1 MLHRCKVMM
10 ALFNE
15 KVLKNEIPTNK
26 IILYPSDIEE
36 YSQNEMQVNKDPGM
50 LFNFNIDFFFTYFRF
65 YLDIMDDP
73 SVPTRDRIKALS
85 VKLVELNLQEDI

>member
-1 MLHRCKVMM
+1 MT

-15 KVLKNEIPTNK
+15 KVLKNEIPTTK
-26 IILYPSDIEE
+26 MILYPSDIEDGSE
-36 YSQNEMQVNKDPGM
+36 NEMHITKDLGISLSVVRFKHFH
-50 LFNFNIDFFFTYFRF
+50 LFILF

-85 VKLVELNLQEDI
+85 AKLVELNLQEDF